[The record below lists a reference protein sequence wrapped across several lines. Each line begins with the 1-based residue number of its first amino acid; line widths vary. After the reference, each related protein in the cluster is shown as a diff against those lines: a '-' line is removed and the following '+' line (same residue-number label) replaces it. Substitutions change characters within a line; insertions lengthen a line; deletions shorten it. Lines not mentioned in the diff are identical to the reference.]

1 MGFSAIAWIVS
12 FNFKIKAKNNI
23 SDYTG
28 PDFWIMTELEIEEIE
43 RRCDMM
49 ISFLA
54 PGDKSEA
61 VEPYQLEKKTDFDK
75 LDFCEK

>member
-1 MGFSAIAWIVS
+1 
-12 FNFKIKAKNNI
+12 
-23 SDYTG
+23 
-28 PDFWIMTELEIEEIE
+28 MTELEIEEIE

-61 VEPYQLEKKTDFDK
+61 VEPSQHEKKTDFDK

>member
-1 MGFSAIAWIVS
+1 MHRSSAF
-12 FNFKIKAKNNI
+12 FNFEIKGKNNI

-28 PDFWIMTELEIEEIE
+28 QEFWYTTELEIEEIE

-61 VEPYQLEKKTDFDK
+61 VEPSQHEKKTDFDK